1 MLNIKII
8 SQQTS
13 FLLLYFRILT
23 FQKIY
28 TGTLHKIVTKLYYI
42 NIQNENDYMPK

>member
-1 MLNIKII
+1 MI
-8 SQQTS
+8 
-13 FLLLYFRILT
+13 

-28 TGTLHKIVTKLYYI
+28 TGTLHKIVMKLYYI